1 MTADLN
7 FEQSEIAKKLAA
19 YKLPRYHELTSFPI
33 VMRQLT
39 KLLDN
44 YLEIF
49 LVPGEDK
56 MLTQSMINSYV
67 YKKII
72 PAPINKEY
80 EKIHIMYLIVLATLK
95 QVLPISEIEKLLKL
109 QTDVYPV
116 DIAYNYFC
124 DEMDYA
130 LNTTFGTRNFSNIG
144 KKNPTKITL
153 LSETFRSA
161 VLAFANAVY
170 VKQIIYFTQNAC
182 QDK

>member
-39 KLLDN
+39 KLLDD

-72 PAPINKEY
+72 PAPTNKEY
-80 EKIHIMYLIVLATLK
+80 EDTAVTPFILMDTDKIQYVPYPMYYYLQREKSIVAT
-95 QVLPISEIEKLLKL
+95 
-109 QTDVYPV
+109 
-116 DIAYNYFC
+116 
-124 DEMDYA
+124 
-130 LNTTFGTRNFSNIG
+130 NTYITAFY
-144 KKNPTKITL
+144 KIC
-153 LSETFRSA
+153 E
-161 VLAFANAVY
+161 N
-170 VKQIIYFTQNAC
+170 
-182 QDK
+182 